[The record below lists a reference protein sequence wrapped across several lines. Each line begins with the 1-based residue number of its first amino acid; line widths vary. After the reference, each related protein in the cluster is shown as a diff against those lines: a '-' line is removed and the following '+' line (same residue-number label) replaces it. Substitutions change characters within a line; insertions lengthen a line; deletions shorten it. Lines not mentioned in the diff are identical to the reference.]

1 MLLFVKA
8 RVSYKNSR
16 TGWLQSN
23 AAWLKEKKK
32 EYRQQIW
39 KHGFVSNIVF
49 LNTPFNETH

>member
-1 MLLFVKA
+1 MFLFVKA

-23 AAWLKEKKK
+23 AAWLKEKEK

-39 KHGFVSNIVF
+39 KHSFVSNIVF

>member
-8 RVSYKNSR
+8 RVSYKNTR

-23 AAWLKEKKK
+23 AAWLKEKEK
-32 EYRQQIW
+32 EYHQQIW
-39 KHGFVSNIVF
+39 KHSFVSNIVF